1 MPPMP
6 ADIVKKEG
14 KEHSIPTLAELGYEG
29 VVSHK
34 FPGMYVLSYVL
45 QFELNYF
52 FNAYN
57 HHYYLLSPMK
67 YFGHLFISFY
77 FLMLTIYF

>member
-34 FPGMYVLSYVL
+34 FPGTYIRSYAR

-52 FNAYN
+52 FNAYQW
-57 HHYYLLSPMK
+57 LL
-67 YFGHLFISFY
+67 LFIVSYEKYLIFLHLISF
-77 FLMLTIYF
+77 FIIYF